1 MQKMKI
7 LLQHMNKNNDSDNF
21 RDRVQVSN
29 PEAKVKNH
37 NLKIY
42 SIMFLGDEMKNQ
54 ELCANSRSTM
64 AVL

>member
-54 ELCANSRSTM
+54 ELCTN
-64 AVL
+64 